1 MKTKRFT
8 PIFPRKFHLFLLGLG
23 VLLLAQGCQAVKPY
37 QRAYLNDRAME
48 INGKPIR
55 AFEDYFESIREGA
68 TFPGGEKT
76 SGGCGCN

>member
-1 MKTKRFT
+1 
-8 PIFPRKFHLFLLGLG
+8 
-23 VLLLAQGCQAVKPY
+23 VKPY

-68 TFPGGEKT
+68 IFPGGEKT

>member
-1 MKTKRFT
+1 MKTNRYT
-8 PIFPRKFHLFLLGLG
+8 RIFRRKALLLLSAIGILLFLN
-23 VLLLAQGCQAVKPY
+23 GCQAVKPY

>member
-1 MKTKRFT
+1 MKTNRYIL
-8 PIFPRKFHLFLLGLG
+8 IFPRKYHPFLLGLG